1 MGAWRAP
8 VVLRG
13 NLSHAASR
21 LSSEDGARPTAA
33 QRPDCISPL
42 REHSRG
48 GRPEPSQPAP
58 QDRSRGTGSASEL
71 DHTLVWR
78 NSEALQIGPIFAG
91 GRREGWVY
99 ISRPAS

>member
-13 NLSHAASR
+13 DLSHAASR
-21 LSSEDGARPTAA
+21 LSSDDGARPTAA

-58 QDRSRGTGSASEL
+58 QDRSRGTGGASEL

-78 NSEALQIGPIFAG
+78 NWEAPKIGAIFAIC
-91 GRREGWVY
+91 RWEGWVSL
-99 ISRPAS
+99 SRPAS